1 MIKIEPG
8 DLDASLPYA
17 NLLPLVETLLA
28 HGNLLA
34 CEGDPFVLTGDG
46 WCCELRDPIDFDLV
60 EATFILPETTVCSRR
75 RDVVADSLTRSF
87 IRGCGWRGSSLV
99 VSEGNSERF
108 FLALA
113 SLEEAD
119 HALMIRRYFHFVST
133 EALAAQ
139 TGFTRHAVDT
149 RLWQLRKTLRLMM
162 LENGA
167 SSK

>member
-17 NLLPLVETLLA
+17 TLLPLVETLLA
-28 HGNLLA
+28 HGNMLA
-34 CEGDPFVLTGDG
+34 LEGDPFVLTRDG

-60 EATFILPETTVCSRR
+60 AATLLLPETTACSRR

-87 IRGCGWRGSSLV
+87 IRGGGWRGASLA
-99 VSEGNSERF
+99 VSEGNSVEHKDF

-113 SLEEAD
+113 SLAEAD
-119 HALMIRRYFHFVST
+119 HALMIRRYFKGMST

-139 TGFTRHAVDT
+139 TGVTRDALDT
-149 RLWQLRKTLRLMM
+149 RLWRLRRNLLKPDPHQ
-162 LENGA
+162 
-167 SSK
+167 S